1 MEVVSTSNLV
11 YSEAKKKQQ
20 QQQQQQTCNYGMN
33 SNSMM

>member
-1 MEVVSTSNLV
+1 MEVVSTSNLF

-20 QQQQQQTCNYGMN
+20 QQQQACNYGMN

>member
-20 QQQQQQTCNYGMN
+20 QQQQQTCNYGMN